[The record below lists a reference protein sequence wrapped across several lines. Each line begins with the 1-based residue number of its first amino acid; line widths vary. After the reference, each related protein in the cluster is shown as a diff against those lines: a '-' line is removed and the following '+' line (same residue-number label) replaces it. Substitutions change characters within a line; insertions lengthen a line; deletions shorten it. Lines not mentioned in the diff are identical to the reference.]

1 MEIFKVAKER
11 LGYNFRRCTTILV
24 LSFIALPVL
33 VRVFVSYHDS
43 AFDLIAGLA
52 NAKVSPANTQDV
64 AALGFDST
72 NDSSQPTSLP
82 DQEVLNEQLPPR
94 FGNRSISKNESSQ
107 PTSIPDDSPVN
118 GLLAPGSGDG
128 SSSKNNSS
136 QPTSKPDDKPLS
148 SQPTSKPE
156 DKPLSTQPTRKP
168 EDKPLSSQPTSVP
181 NDKLVGQLLAPGFVE
196 ESGLNT
202 DSSQSTKM
210 SNDKLLD
217 GLLSPGFDERSCL
230 SRYRSFLYRKASQHK
245 PSPYLLSKLREYEDL
260 HKRCGPHTRSYN
272 ETSKRLKSSHT
283 RSTGGCNYI
292 VWLGSNGMGN
302 RIISMAS
309 AFLYAL
315 LANRVLLVDH
325 GSDMTHLFCEPF
337 PNTSWI
343 LPTDFPIKKQF
354 HTLKQRHVRFRDI
367 SEESPPSFVYFNI
380 PHGSYDFDELFLCDR
395 SRALL
400 ERVPWFILSSDQYF
414 APSFF
419 LSPSFK
425 QEVSK
430 LFPEK
435 ETIFHQLGRYLF
447 HPSNQVWGVI
457 TKFYQTN
464 LAKTE
469 QRIGLQI
476 RVFNRKTS
484 PFQVVM
490 DQILS
495 CMLKKKL
502 LPEVDTQNSVRSPPN
517 NSSKTILIT
526 SLYSDYFE
534 NMSAMYQSK
543 PTVTGEVIR
552 VCQPSHE
559 EYQHKGDN
567 LHNMKAWAEIYLL
580 SLSDVLL
587 TSAGSTFG
595 YAAQGLGGLKPWILI
610 RPKNKMVPDPACRRD
625 KSMDPC
631 FHYAPRYECK
641 AKNITDSGTLVPY
654 VRHCADRQ
662 TGVKLFNDHKRL

>member
-1 MEIFKVAKER
+1 MEIFKAAKER
-11 LGYNFRRCTTILV
+11 LGFNFRRTTILV

-33 VRVFVSYHDS
+33 VRIFVSYQDS
-43 AFDLIAGLA
+43 TFDLIGGLA
-52 NAKVSPANTQDV
+52 KAKVSPANAQDV
-64 AALGFDST
+64 AALGFASI

-82 DQEVLNEQLPPR
+82 DQKVLNEQLPPR
-94 FGNRSISKNESSQ
+94 FGNGSISKNESSQ
-107 PTSIPDDSPVN
+107 PTSIPDDSLVN

-128 SSSKNNSS
+128 SSSKNDSS

-148 SQPTSKPE
+148 SQPTSEP
-156 DKPLSTQPTRKP
+156 DN
-168 EDKPLSSQPTSVP
+168 KPLSSQPTSEP
-181 NDKLVGQLLAPGFVE
+181 DEKLLGQPLAPGFVE
-196 ESGLNT
+196 ELGLKS
-202 DSSQSTKM
+202 DSLQPTKM
-210 SNDKLLD
+210 ANDKLLD
-217 GLLSPGFDERSCL
+217 GLLSPGFDEKSCL

-272 ETSKRLKSSHT
+272 ETLKRLKSSHT
-283 RSTGGCNYI
+283 GSTGGCNYI

-325 GSDMTHLFCEPF
+325 GRDMAHLFCEPF

-343 LPTDFPIKKQF
+343 LPMDFPIKKQF
-354 HTLKQRHVRFRDI
+354 HTLKQRHDRFRDI
-367 SEESPPSFVYFNI
+367 SESSPPSFVYVNI
-380 PHGSYDFDELFLCDR
+380 PHGTYDFDELFLCDQ

-400 ERVPWFILSSDQYF
+400 EKVPWFILSSDQYF

-435 ETIFHQLGRYLF
+435 ETIFHQLGRYLL
-447 HPSNQVWGVI
+447 HPSNQVWRVI

-464 LAKTE
+464 LAKAE

-484 PFQVVM
+484 PVQVVM

-502 LPEVDTQNSVRSPPN
+502 LPEVDTQNDVRSSPPN

-526 SLYSDYFE
+526 SLYSDYYE

-559 EYQHKGDN
+559 EYQHKADN

-580 SLSDVLL
+580 SLSDVLV

-595 YAAQGLGGLKPWILI
+595 YAAQGLGGLKPWMLI
-610 RPKNKMVPDPACRRD
+610 RPKNKMVPYPPCRLD

-631 FHYAPRYECK
+631 FHYAPSYECK
-641 AKNITDSGTLVPY
+641 AKHKTDFFTVAPY

-662 TGVKLFNDHKRL
+662 AGVKLFNDHKRL